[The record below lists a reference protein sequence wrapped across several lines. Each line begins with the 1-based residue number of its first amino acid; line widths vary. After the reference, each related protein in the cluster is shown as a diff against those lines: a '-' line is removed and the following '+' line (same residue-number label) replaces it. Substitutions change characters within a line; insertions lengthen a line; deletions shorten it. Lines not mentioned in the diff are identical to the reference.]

1 MNKRNEKAECAHL
14 YTGIITTLA
23 NTTVEHNN
31 AKLNGL
37 NPSEFEDALKG
48 NKSLNSSNSMNLS
61 NPARTMIG
69 WGGTQNLSFE
79 NMTKLLI
86 NASRTNISASIQGNK
101 GKFIDLRFNKRILIP
116 YGYCYILEDFSTKNF
131 NLKERVVMEIGH
143 GDFDIFVT
151 DTYQETLYSYPWH
164 TFSIDQ
170 NLVKE
175 TRSYSYVYE
184 VNLKRSILSE
194 HDSKTNCMIYGEAGS
209 KYSSFSNCME
219 EEQYIDF
226 LNILG
231 CVNPFLTTNESRAC
245 KTTFN
250 QTYMKAYTDY
260 TSSYLTLNI
269 AYKQSI
275 TIPECPLPCTRQ
287 EISLRRVQKISS
299 PTSAIGLFFKNEI
312 KVSEAYESFTFI
324 SLLVE
329 IGSSFGFY
337 LGLSCLSIL
346 DLVAYLGNQGLNL
359 KTFLK

>member
-1 MNKRNEKAECAHL
+1 MKKAECAHL

-37 NPSEFEDALKG
+37 DPSEFADALKG

-86 NASRTNISASIQGNK
+86 NESRTNISASIQGNT
-101 GKFIDLRFNKRILIP
+101 GKFIDLSFNKRILIP

-131 NLKERVVMEIGH
+131 NFKDRVVMEIGQ

-184 VNLKRSILSE
+184 VNIKRSILSE
-194 HDSKTNCMIYGEAGS
+194 HDSKTNCMIYGEADS

-226 LNILG
+226 LDILG
-231 CVNPFLTTNESRAC
+231 CVNPFLTTNESRSC

-299 PTSAIGLFFKNEI
+299 PTSAIGLFFRNDI
-312 KVSEAYESFTFI
+312 MVSEAYQSFTFI

-329 IGSSFGFY
+329 IGSSVGFY

-346 DLVAYLGNQGLNL
+346 DLVAYLGNQGSNL
-359 KTFLK
+359 KTILK